1 MFTNMTI
8 NPTLLST
15 WIANLAVVVGGG
27 FAVFGDPSL
36 APLAKTVISGL
47 TPLLVAVLT
56 YSTHSLE
63 STKVKAN
70 ASRTTVTY
78 LPSPNVS
85 NATVVPAN
93 PGN

>member
-1 MFTNMTI
+1 MTV

-36 APLAKTVISGL
+36 APVAKEVISGL
-47 TPLLVAVLT
+47 TPLVIAVLT

-63 STKVKAN
+63 AAKVKA
-70 ASRTTVTY
+70 AATTPTVTY
-78 LPSPNVS
+78 LPSPTTPTIS
-85 NATVVPAN
+85 A
-93 PGN
+93 